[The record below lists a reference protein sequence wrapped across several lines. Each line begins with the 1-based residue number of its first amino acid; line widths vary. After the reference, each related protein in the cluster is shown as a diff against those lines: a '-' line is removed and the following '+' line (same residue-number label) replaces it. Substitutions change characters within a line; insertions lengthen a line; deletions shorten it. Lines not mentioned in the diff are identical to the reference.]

1 MSLRPCGLRDGLRQ
15 QGKRFALAGYVA
27 PEGAT
32 HNAPALPGGANFCR
46 AYGAGG
52 GLPFPAG
59 AQHAVPAHGETKGG
73 MPTFLTQG
81 VGTQRAR
88 KGGRYKSKKKKADE
102 DAGATKAARLGLA
115 ELFAGGEE
123 ERDGEREEERDA
135 EERRLAQ
142 VRHEFFAEGEHFLG
156 PGEMEHCHEPV
167 REAAA

>member
-73 MPTFLTQG
+73 MPT
-81 VGTQRAR
+81 
-88 KGGRYKSKKKKADE
+88 YKSKKKKAGE
-102 DAGATKAARLGLA
+102 DAGATKTARLGLA

-123 ERDGEREEERDA
+123 ERDGEREEERNA